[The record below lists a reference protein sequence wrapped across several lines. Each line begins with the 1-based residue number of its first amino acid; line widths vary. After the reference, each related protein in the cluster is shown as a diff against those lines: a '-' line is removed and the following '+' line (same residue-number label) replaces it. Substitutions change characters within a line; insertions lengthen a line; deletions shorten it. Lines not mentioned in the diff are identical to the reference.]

1 MESNS
6 IPELRGMLD
15 KVTRI
20 KLKALDELTH
30 EALRGDR
37 IFLIFL
43 TQCANLINKIQAKIT
58 QLNIE
63 EAGLD
68 HHAVPPAPHK
78 KRKPRLRNT
87 NTSKDGISTPT
98 TKRGVEGEGYN

>member
-1 MESNS
+1 
-6 IPELRGMLD
+6 LD

-20 KLKALDELTH
+20 KLQALDELTH

-43 TQCANLINKIQAKIT
+43 TQCANLITKIQAKIT

-63 EAGLD
+63 EAGFD
-68 HHAVPPAPHK
+68 HHAVPPASFK
-78 KRKPRLRNT
+78 KRKPRRTNT
-87 NTSKDGISTPT
+87 NTSKNGISTPT
-98 TKRGVEGEGYN
+98 SKKGTVEEC

>member
-1 MESNS
+1 
-6 IPELRGMLD
+6 MLD

-20 KLKALDELTH
+20 KLKALEELTH

-37 IFLIFL
+37 IFLIFI

-68 HHAVPPAPHK
+68 INEKHQSSVRRRPIKRSPK
-78 KRKPRLRNT
+78 KQGKVQ
-87 NTSKDGISTPT
+87 TPGDNED
-98 TKRGVEGEGYN
+98 KLQGGKA